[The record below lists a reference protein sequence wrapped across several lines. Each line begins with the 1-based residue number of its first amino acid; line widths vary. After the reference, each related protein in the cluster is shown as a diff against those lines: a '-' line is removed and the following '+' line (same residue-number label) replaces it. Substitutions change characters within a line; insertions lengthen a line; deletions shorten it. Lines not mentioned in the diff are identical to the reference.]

1 MSETPNPVSIVIMDK
16 EYRIACKEEERH
28 SLLASAHLLDERMR
42 EIRRAGRVIGAER
55 IAVMAALNIAHELLL
70 QRSAR
75 HQQSDAVTKR
85 LHELEE
91 RIARALSTTNQ
102 LEL

>member
-1 MSETPNPVSIVIMDK
+1 MSDNANPVSIIILDK
-16 EYRIACKEEERH
+16 EYRIACAESERD
-28 SLLASAHLLDERMR
+28 SLLASARQLDERMR

-55 IAVMAALNIAHELLL
+55 IAVMAALNLSHELLL

-75 HQQSDAVTKR
+75 DQQGDAINKR
-85 LHELEE
+85 LRDLQD
-91 RIARALSTTNQ
+91 RIERALGATNQ

>member
-1 MSETPNPVSIVIMDK
+1 VTESSDPVSIVIMDK
-16 EYRIACKEEERH
+16 EYRIACGDGERD
-28 SLLASAHLLDERMR
+28 SLLASARHLDERMR

-55 IAVMAALNIAHELLL
+55 IAVMAALNLSHELLL

-75 HQQSDAVTKR
+75 DQQGDAVNKR
-85 LHELEE
+85 LRDLQD
-91 RIARALSTTNQ
+91 RIERALSATNQ